1 MAMDDSVGSRWMVL
15 DGYRWMVSVLAADG
29 VRHLSDDV
37 GRVLIFFKFAV
48 ETVVTSVSTA

>member
-1 MAMDDSVGSRWMVL
+1 MVMDDGVGSRWMV
-15 DGYRWMVSVLAADG
+15 SELAADG
-29 VRHLSDDV
+29 VRHLSDVV

>member
-1 MAMDDSVGSRWMVL
+1 MVM
-15 DGYRWMVSVLAADG
+15 DGYRWMVSVLAIG
-29 VRHLSDDV
+29 VRRLSDDV